1 MDSNE
6 VLKKGSEDKYEND
19 VSCKNADLAVVSH
32 KTIDIY
38 DVRNQEQ
45 SKIIL
50 MKLFRVRHDFA
61 ETNRWNII

>member
-6 VLKKGSEDKYEND
+6 VLKKGIEDKYEND
-19 VSCKNADLAVVSH
+19 VSCKNTDLAIVSH

-45 SKIIL
+45 SEIIL
-50 MKLFRVRHDFA
+50 IKFFRVRHNFA
-61 ETNRWNII
+61 ETNR